1 MTKAEL
7 EKQVEELQGKIANL
21 EINTEYATRIVW
33 LIVNELGGNFE
44 ITKEMVENAQF
55 TEVRVS
61 DTVSGGL
68 YIEVAPN
75 E

>member
-1 MTKAEL
+1 MTKKEL
-7 EKQVEELQGKIANL
+7 EERIATL
-21 EINTEYATRIVW
+21 EINVEYATRIVW

-44 ITKEMVENAQF
+44 ITPKMIADANF

-61 DTVSGGL
+61 DTVDGGL
-68 YIEVAPN
+68 YVEVTKSEEPKD

>member
-1 MTKAEL
+1 MTKKEL
-7 EKQVEELQGKIANL
+7 EEKVANL
-21 EINTEYATRIVW
+21 EINLEYATRLVW
-33 LIVNELGGNFE
+33 LIVNELGGNYE
-44 ITKEMVENAQF
+44 ITKEMIEKADF

-68 YIEVAPN
+68 HIEVAPN

>member
-1 MTKAEL
+1 MTKKEL
-7 EKQVEELQGKIANL
+7 EEKVANL
-21 EINTEYATRIVW
+21 EINLEYATRLVW
-33 LIVNELGGNFE
+33 LIVNEIGGNYE
-44 ITKEMVENAQF
+44 ITKEMIEKADF

-68 YIEVAPN
+68 HIEVAPN